1 MKRASW
7 FVVLGVLVVAAA
19 MPVHAQDKKEIQGY
33 VAGGYVMPEGRAGDY
48 LDDGWN
54 ISGGAIFRPRPDKPL
69 GIRVDLGYSTMDANA
84 NAIAAATAQGLRV
97 DDGYMSMGNLTAE
110 ILWEFG
116 NPDKVGGYIGAGGGG
131 YHRYTALT
139 TTVLTS
145 GTICDPW
152 WGYCYPAVVTGQA
165 VAQSD
170 SLTKW
175 GWSAAA
181 GATFAVGNGQ
191 LYLEARYHWMEAS
204 PTTQYFPILIGY
216 RF

>member
-1 MKRASW
+1 MKRKSL
-7 FVVLGVLVVAAA
+7 FVVLGLLAVAAA
-19 MPVHAQDKKEIQGY
+19 MPAQAQDKKEVQGY
-33 VAGGYVMPEGRAGDY
+33 VAAGYVMPEGRAGDY

-54 ISGGAIFRPRPDKPL
+54 ISGGAIFRPKPDKPFA
-69 GIRVDLGYSTMDANA
+69 IRVDLGYSSMDANS
-84 NAIAAATAQGLRV
+84 NAIEAATAQGLRV

-110 ILWEFG
+110 IMWEFG
-116 NPDKVGGYIGAGGGG
+116 KSGGRVGGYIAAGGGG

-139 TTVLTS
+139 TEALIP
-145 GTICDPW
+145 GFCDPW
-152 WGYCYPAVVTGQA
+152 WGYCYPTTTGQA

-181 GATFAVGNGQ
+181 GITFGVGSGQ
-191 LYLEARYHWMEAS
+191 LYLEARYHWMETS
-204 PTTQYFPILIGY
+204 PTTEYFPILLGY